1 MHTSIKCKGSYKGY
15 NISDES
21 THTYGESLCLFSFF
35 PFELP
40 SLSYAFII
48 RIWSIQQAH
57 NMYSVYLILL
67 LYHMSSS
74 HIMMIRRKIP
84 P

>member
-1 MHTSIKCKGSYKGY
+1 MHTSIKWKGSYKGY

-21 THTYGESLCLFSFF
+21 THKYGEALCLFSFF
-35 PFELP
+35 PFELL

-48 RIWSIQQAH
+48 RIWGIQQVH
-57 NMYSVYLILL
+57 NIYLILL
-67 LYHMSSS
+67 WYHVSSF